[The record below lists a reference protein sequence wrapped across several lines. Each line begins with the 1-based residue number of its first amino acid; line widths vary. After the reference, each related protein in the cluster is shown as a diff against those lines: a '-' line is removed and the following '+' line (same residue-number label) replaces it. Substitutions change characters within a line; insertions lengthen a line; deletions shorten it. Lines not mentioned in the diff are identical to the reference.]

1 MPKIFILLTSSLLLV
16 GCVESM
22 ALLGPA
28 SSIVGGGNVVQSTVS
43 SAINYGVKKKTGK
56 SPMQHALSY
65 AEKKN
70 PNKEKKRCISFIEK
84 TNSEACMIVN
94 KQIASTKAAVVKKIT
109 STQNFVKGK
118 SQVGLEKT
126 FEDKNKTKYL
136 IKPKKSAKEF
146 VSLVRAK
153 IKKFD
158 DRWLIRIQNSQK
170 KNSKFSVLG
179 LSRLD
184 LDLHSQICNS
194 NFCRIFYNVP

>member
-1 MPKIFILLTSSLLLV
+1 MKKYFFLLTSFLLLV
-16 GCVESM
+16 GCAETL

-28 SSIVGGGNVVQSTVS
+28 SSVVKGGNIVQSSLS
-43 SAINYGVKKKTGK
+43 SAANFGIKRKTGK
-56 SPMQHALSY
+56 TPVQHILAY
-65 AEKKN
+65 AEEKN
-70 PNKEKKRCISFIEK
+70 PKKEKKRCISFIEQ

-94 KQIASTKAAVVKKIT
+94 KQIATTKAAVVKKIN
-109 STQNFVKGK
+109 STQNFVKEK
-118 SQVGLEKT
+118 SQVVLEKT

-170 KNSKFSVLG
+170 KNS
-179 LSRLD
+179 
-184 LDLHSQICNS
+184 N
-194 NFCRIFYNVP
+194 

>member
-1 MPKIFILLTSSLLLV
+1 MFLLV
-16 GCVESM
+16 GCVESI

-28 SSIVGGGNVVQSTVS
+28 TSATNGKLVQSSLKSAVS
-43 SAINYGVKKKTGK
+43 LGVKKTTGK
-56 SPMQHALSY
+56 SPMQHALAY
-65 AEKKN
+65 AEEKN
-70 PNKEKKRCISFIEK
+70 PNKKKEKCISFIEK

-170 KNSKFSVLG
+170 KNS
-179 LSRLD
+179 
-184 LDLHSQICNS
+184 N
-194 NFCRIFYNVP
+194 